1 MDYFY
6 NKFVDS
12 FSVFENIDI
21 YQRPLYDSFLLPV
34 FKGDLCSA
42 IASSKDDFKE
52 SVIDNATCK
61 GLLSGIFKKG
71 LLVSSK
77 LGQ

>member
-6 NKFVDS
+6 NKLVDS

-21 YQRPLYDSFLLPV
+21 YQRPLYDSFLLPI
-34 FKGDLCSA
+34 FKGNICSA
-42 IASSKDDFKE
+42 IANSKDDFKE

-61 GLLSGIFKKG
+61 GLMNGIFTKG